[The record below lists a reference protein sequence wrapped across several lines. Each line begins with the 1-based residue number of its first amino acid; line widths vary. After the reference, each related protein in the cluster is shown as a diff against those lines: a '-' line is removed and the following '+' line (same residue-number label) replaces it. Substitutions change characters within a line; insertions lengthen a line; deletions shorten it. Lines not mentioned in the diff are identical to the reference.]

1 MGATE
6 NIDRLAHNGVHLPN
20 HYDADNV
27 PPDLPLHHRASR
39 GLYKLLAL
47 DAGL

>member
-6 NIDRLAHNGVHLPN
+6 NIDRLAHNDVHLP
-20 HYDADNV
+20 HHDDADHVPPNV
-27 PPDLPLHHRASR
+27 PVYHRASR
-39 GLYKLLAL
+39 SLYKLLAL